1 MRVRVNSQNL
11 LFFKR
16 LLMKHEHRPRLDKLS
31 DIHEYKGAT
40 KNRLILSM
48 VITASVMVI
57 EVIGSM
63 LTGSLALASD
73 AGHMFTHLFAL
84 AISFTAIIIAC
95 KEPCHHRTYGF
106 FRAEILAALF
116 NSIFLFAVTA
126 YIFYQGIERLLHP
139 QPVLGFEMSLVALAG
154 LAANGLS
161 ILILRNSMRN
171 DLNVRGAFLH
181 MFADAASSVVI
192 IIGAIIVTYTGW
204 YFIDPLLGIGI
215 SILIFVW
222 AFGLLRDSV
231 NVLMETAPKGIN
243 IELVTAQI
251 KENIP
256 EVVAINDMHIWEITS
271 GMYSLSAHIEAEITT
286 ENLRELIDR
295 VNKVLVD
302 KFAIEHTTLQ
312 IVPKSK

>member
-1 MRVRVNSQNL
+1 
-11 LFFKR
+11 
-16 LLMKHEHRPRLDKLS
+16 MKHEHQPRLDKLS
-31 DIHEYKGAT
+31 DIYEYKGAT
-40 KNRLILSM
+40 KNKLILSM
-48 VITASVMVI
+48 VITASVMVV
-57 EVIGSM
+57 EVIGSIF
-63 LTGSLALASD
+63 TGSLALASD

-84 AISFTAIIIAC
+84 AISFTAIIVAC
-95 KEPCHHRTYGF
+95 KKPCHHRTYGF
-106 FRAEILAALF
+106 YRAEILAALF

-139 QPVLGFEMSLVALAG
+139 QPVLGFEMLLVAFAG

-161 ILILRNSMRN
+161 ILILRNSIRN

-181 MFADAASSVVI
+181 MFADTASSVAI
-192 IIGAIIVTYTGW
+192 IIGAVIVTYTGW

-231 NVLMETAPKGIN
+231 NVLMETAPKSIN

-256 EVVAINDMHIWEITS
+256 EIGAITDMHIWEITS
-271 GMYSLSAHIEAEITT
+271 GMYSLTAHVVAEVST
-286 ENLRELIDR
+286 ENLQELIDR
-295 VNKVLVD
+295 INKVLAD
-302 KFAIEHTTLQ
+302 RFAIEHTTLQ